1 MIAVTFSPLHTWNTH
16 VWIVR
21 PCGSGKTRA
30 RLHGSGAHSG
40 FLPAGLASFLF
51 PCCHCIL
58 ELSWTTYSGLALAW
72 EFSVKYCLDRFCHS
86 CNLGIHGKILGWA
99 WFGTICIR
107 FHYVNRAFK
116 SCGHWFGTGALVE
129 GGHTLEFW
137 RCTISWKVARVQ
149 LCNLGFSDVGG
160 ALCSWL

>member
-1 MIAVTFSPLHTWNTH
+1 MCELW
-16 VWIVR
+16 
-21 PCGSGKTRA
+21 
-30 RLHGSGAHSG
+30 
-40 FLPAGLASFLF
+40 GLAAQEKRVPACMVAEPTVASYLQALRPFCSRAAIAF
-51 PCCHCIL
+51 WSWVGQPIL
-58 ELSWTTYSGLALAW
+58 DWHWLGN
-72 EFSVKYCLDRFCHS
+72 FSVKYCLDRFCHS
-86 CNLGIHGKILGWA
+86 CNLGIHWKILGWA

-129 GGHTLEFW
+129 GCHTLEFW